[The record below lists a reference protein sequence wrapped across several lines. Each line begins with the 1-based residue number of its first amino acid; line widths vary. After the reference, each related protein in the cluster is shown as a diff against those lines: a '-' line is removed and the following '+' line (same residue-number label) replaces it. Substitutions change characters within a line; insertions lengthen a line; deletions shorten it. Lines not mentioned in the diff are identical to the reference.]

1 MALYTSSLT
10 CTVDGLAHL
19 VSDDAAAEG
28 VIARRGTY
36 AALCG
41 HMVHVA
47 ALVSSTGRP
56 CQLCNQQVQSGGAAA
71 RVEPQRRRLGRFA
84 GRGEHRKAIR

>member
-1 MALYTSSLT
+1 MAFYTSSLT

-28 VIARRGTY
+28 VLARRGTY

-56 CQLCNQQVQSGGAAA
+56 CQLCNQQAQLGAAA

-84 GRGEHRKAIR
+84 GRGEHRKAFR

>member
-1 MALYTSSLT
+1 MAFYTSSLT

-28 VIARRGTY
+28 VLARRGTY

-41 HMVHVA
+41 HTVRVA
-47 ALVSSTGRP
+47 ALVSSNGRP
-56 CQLCNQQVQSGGAAA
+56 CQLCNQQAQSA

-84 GRGEHRKAIR
+84 GRREHRKAVR